1 MSASASS
8 SSVAT
13 LARRPSRCATASESR
28 SRACSVESALKI
40 GRISA
45 ASRPC
50 WSLRAWPRQSL
61 RKWTVQRCQAQ
72 PSTLAMAAFRPAC
85 ASEIAELDADQAPLD
100 EASEELG
107 PKRLGLG
114 LADIDG
120 EDLAP
125 AGLVHAMRDH
135 QRLVDHAAAVAHL
148 LDLRVQEHV
157 GVAALQRPGPE
168 RVDVLIE
175 RAADAADLT
184 LAHPQPEALDQLVDP
199 PGRDAADIS
208 LLDDGQQRLLGP
220 PARLQDARE
229 I

>member
-1 MSASASS
+1 
-8 SSVAT
+8 
-13 LARRPSRCATASESR
+13 
-28 SRACSVESALKI
+28 
-40 GRISA
+40 
-45 ASRPC
+45 
-50 WSLRAWPRQSL
+50 
-61 RKWTVQRCQAQ
+61 
-72 PSTLAMAAFRPAC
+72 
-85 ASEIAELDADQAPLD
+85 
-100 EASEELG
+100 
-107 PKRLGLG
+107 
-114 LADIDG
+114 
-120 EDLAP
+120 
-125 AGLVHAMRDH
+125 MRDH

-229 I
+229 IAALADLRDLQLDLTGPSVPAPRPVAVAMRRPVLRPALTALGPDQLGHLDLHHLRGDRPDRLADHVGVLIEQHLPDDLLDRHPVGTGHAAPPFIDSVERDDEGSAPRRPEPRSVRPGPTPRYGT

>member
-1 MSASASS
+1 MSSSASS
-8 SSVAT
+8 SSPAI
-13 LARRPSRCATASESR
+13 LGSRPSSWPTASPSR
-28 SRACSVESALKI
+28 VRASSPEAAWKI

-45 ASRPC
+45 PSRPC

-125 AGLVHAMRDH
+125 PALMHAMRDH

-148 LDLRVQEHV
+148 LDLGVQEHV
-157 GVAALQRPGPE
+157 GVA
-168 RVDVLIE
+168 
-175 RAADAADLT
+175 
-184 LAHPQPEALDQLVDP
+184 
-199 PGRDAADIS
+199 
-208 LLDDGQQRLLGP
+208 
-220 PARLQDARE
+220 
-229 I
+229 